1 MTMGLLIN
9 SKAGGGRQRIEDLL
23 PDDVEIEVER
33 PASREEAQAIFQ
45 AWRLRHQR
53 ILLAGGDGTFHLAA
67 EALIDGESPGLE
79 IGLVPAG
86 TGSDLNRS
94 LPGDPSLEARLELA
108 IRGEITH
115 PLRLAAVDSPE
126 GKTAFINVAS
136 MGMSGYVVDNVE
148 RLFKRVGVFGYNL
161 AMFHGITTFSPQAM
175 EVRVDGE
182 TLHSGDT
189 MICAVGC
196 GRYFGGGKMVTP
208 FGDPFGDDLHVVA
221 ICLPKLKALW
231 ATRLLPTGGHLALDG
246 VVHARGQRVEILGG
260 CEVKGEYDGELG
272 PTLPITITRGPIHG
286 RLVVS
291 ELP

>member
-1 MTMGLLIN
+1 MSIGLLIN
-9 SKAGGGRQRIEDLL
+9 SKAGGGGRRIEDLL
-23 PDDVEIEVER
+23 PAGLEIEVER
-33 PASREEAQAIFQ
+33 PPSLEAAKAVFQ
-45 AWRLRHQR
+45 DWRLRHRR

-67 EALIDGESPGLE
+67 EALVDGETPGLE

-94 LPGDPSLEARLELA
+94 LPGASDLESRLDLALHGEL
-108 IRGEITH
+108 TH
-115 PLRLAAVDSPE
+115 PLRLAVVE
-126 GKTAFINVAS
+126 GASRSTAFINVAS

-148 RLFKRVGVFGYNL
+148 RIFKRFGAFGYNL
-161 AMFHGITTFSPQAM
+161 AMFHGISTFSPQSM
-175 EVRVDGE
+175 EVRVDGRV
-182 TLHSGDT
+182 LHTGDT

-208 FGDPFGDDLHVVA
+208 HGDPFGDDLHVVA

-246 VVHARGQRVEILGG
+246 VVHARGRQIELLGG
-260 CEVKGEYDGELG
+260 SEVKGEYDGEPG

-291 ELP
+291 ERS